1 MTLESPADWVAD
13 GLPPKIPEWEE
24 IGNTARAFGQRV
36 VLAKIALV
44 KTRVVFIFFSIYSK
58 LNTYQYETNT
68 LVFVYVHI

>member
-44 KTRVVFIFFSIYSK
+44 KTRVRKWDTPEDQPQLGQVTS
-58 LNTYQYETNT
+58 Q
-68 LVFVYVHI
+68 